1 MSAAARGCYYFS
13 MTIVVNSVTE
23 TLPEESMSVAEIMRR
38 HKYSFPHIITM
49 LNGKPV
55 GREARETT
63 FAVDGDKVEFFHMV
77 GGG

>member
-1 MSAAARGCYYFS
+1 
-13 MTIVVNSVTE
+13 MTIVVNFVTE
-23 TLPEESMSVAEIMRR
+23 TLPENSLSITEIMKR
-38 HKYSFPHIITM
+38 HRYTFPHIITM

-55 GREARETT
+55 SREARETT